1 MAITVQQYTALVK
14 AFREKPGSVLNAATK
29 AHVTRKTAKRAWEVG
44 WPEEN
49 PPRLAVRNL
58 LAQEEAEA
66 AAKAQ
71 QVKSETEAFAATLR
85 HGVRNEAL
93 DAREQEARLVKAAR
107 VNIANLLV
115 ATGRLGPA
123 LHALSDQLRASIEA
137 GGLNPMQASTLLRNL
152 ATAATQSVR
161 AGQIVLEIER
171 LHRGDPTAILG
182 IAPVEM
188 SPADAVAEIEAAQE
202 ALTRYN
208 RRGLEVIEGGG
219 QTITVSGGGPA

>member
-1 MAITVQQYTALVK
+1 MGISLAQYTDLAK
-14 AFREKPGSVLNAATK
+14 AFRDKPGSVNNAATK
-29 AHVTRKTAKRAWEVG
+29 AKVTRKTAKRAWEVG
-44 WPEEN
+44 WPNEN
-49 PPRLAVRNL
+49 PPRIAIKAL

-66 AAKAQ
+66 QAKTQ
-71 QVKSETEAFAATLR
+71 MVKNETEAFAATLR
-85 HGVRNEAL
+85 QGVRNEAL

-123 LHALSDQLRASIEA
+123 LHALSDQLRVAIEA
-137 GGLNPMQASTLLRNL
+137 GGLNPTQASNLLRNL
-152 ATAATQSVR
+152 ASAATQSVR

-182 IAPVEM
+182 ITPVEM
-188 SPADAVAEIEAAQE
+188 SPSDAVAEIEAAQE

-208 RRGLEVIEGGG
+208 RRGLEVIDGG
-219 QTITVSGGGPA
+219 QTITVTGGQA